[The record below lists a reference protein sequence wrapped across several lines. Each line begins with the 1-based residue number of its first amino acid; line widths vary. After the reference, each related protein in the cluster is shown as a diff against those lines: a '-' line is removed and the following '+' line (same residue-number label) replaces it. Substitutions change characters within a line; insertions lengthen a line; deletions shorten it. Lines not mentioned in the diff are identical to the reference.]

1 MAGRTTV
8 VISHNLLTVRDATR
22 IVVLDHGRVL
32 ETGTHDD
39 LLARGGAYAG
49 LHRLHAVPG
58 PVRAGGPLPLPGT
71 VPS

>member
-58 PVRAGGPLPLPGT
+58 PARAGGPLPGAVAT
-71 VPS
+71 